1 MTTTTMTDV
10 NILQESYD
18 FSELILTSDVFNNY
32 ISIKKQ
38 VQHNSD
44 AQEMLQHFEGLKEK
58 YEEVQRFGKY
68 HPDFKKITSEVRDYK
83 RKVDTYPL
91 IAEYKESEKE
101 LENLLNE
108 VSQIIAHAVSS
119 EIKVPSGNPFFDSS
133 SSCGG
138 GCGSGGSCG
147 CG

>member
-1 MTTTTMTDV
+1 MTTTMTDV
-10 NILQESYD
+10 NILQESHD
-18 FSELILTSDVFNNY
+18 FSETILSSDVFNNY
-32 ISIKKQ
+32 IAIKKQ
-38 VQHNSD
+38 VQHNSEV
-44 AQEMLQHFEGLKEK
+44 QEMLRHFQGLKEQ

-68 HPDFKKITSEVRDYK
+68 HPDFRKITSEVREYK
-83 RKVDTYPL
+83 RKVDTHPL

-108 VSQIIAHAVSS
+108 VTAIIAHAVSPQ
-119 EIKVPSGNPFFDSS
+119 IKVPSGNPFFESS

>member
-1 MTTTTMTDV
+1 MVTTMTDV
-10 NILQESYD
+10 NILQESHD
-18 FSELILTSDVFNNY
+18 FSEIILSSDVFNNY
-32 ISIKKQ
+32 IAIKKQ
-38 VQHNSD
+38 VQRNAE
-44 AQEMLQHFEGLKEK
+44 AQKMLKHFDGLKEK

-68 HPDFKKITSEVRDYK
+68 HPDFKQITSEVREYK
-83 RKVDTYPL
+83 RKLDTYPL

-101 LENLLNE
+101 LENMLNE
-108 VSQIIAHAVSS
+108 VSQIIAHAVSTQ
-119 EIKVPSGNPFFDSS
+119 IKVPTGNAFFDQS